1 MERRG
6 LVKLNSHKSNEKIP
20 DALKYILKSEDDLVN
35 ILKMCEP
42 LTVIQSF
49 ELEQLADNT
58 TLNSIRIYLLE
69 KKEEYVKCL

>member
-58 TLNSIRIYLLE
+58 TL
-69 KKEEYVKCL
+69 